1 VSLRIVSGLQRMAV
15 RVPGPQGGPGLVW
28 RGSWSSGT
36 AYAVHD
42 VVQRSGS
49 AYVCTAAHTNH
60 GPPNASY
67 WDLLASKGD
76 AGVGGA
82 VAIARKQFDFSASL
96 NSVLVDFELP
106 VTGGQ
111 SLIAGSVDVYVDGAY
126 RALGLGYTIS
136 DITITTIGA
145 GVPLAA
151 GQSLAGSFWETA

>member
-1 VSLRIVSGLQRMAV
+1 MSLRVVSGLKRMVV
-15 RVPGPQGGPGLVW
+15 RVPGPQGGPGLIW
-28 RGSWSSGT
+28 RGAWSSGT
-36 AYAVHD
+36 AYAVDD

-49 AYVCTAAHTNH
+49 AYVCTVAHTNH

-76 AGVGGA
+76 AGSGA
-82 VAIARKQFDFSASL
+82 GIVRVAFDFSAQL
-96 NSVLVDFELP
+96 NGGLVDFELP

-111 SLIAGSVDVYVDGAY
+111 SLVADSVDLYVDGAW
-126 RALGLGYTIS
+126 RAPGLGYTI
-136 DITITTIGA
+136 TGVTVTTIGA